1 LINNDRLEMHI
12 QIARASLECLNFGF
26 MELHF
31 EDFALTVR
39 AGGLDVPY
47 GLADDTLF
55 LAVRAHLTEVLRDD
69 RTEIFFFGT
78 APDNSAD
85 GQDELLENGVYFRI
99 IAYEK
104 NLGVDLESCREEIL
118 KAFGYLV
125 ENFAPRW
132 TAIFVEEGAAKKEV
146 TIELMYQEVF

>member
-1 LINNDRLEMHI
+1 MPIWNLLI
-12 QIARASLECLNFGF
+12 FGF

-39 AGGLDVPY
+39 TGEMDVPY
-47 GLADDTLF
+47 GLSDETLF
-55 LAVRAHLTEVLRDD
+55 LAVRAHLTEVLRDGS
-69 RTEIFFFGT
+69 TEIFFFGA
-78 APDNSAD
+78 APDNTAD
-85 GQDELLENGVYFRI
+85 GQDKLLENGVYFRI

-104 NLGVDLESCREEIL
+104 NLGVDLESGREEIL

-132 TAIFVEEGAAKKEV
+132 TTIFVEEGTAKKEI

>member
-1 LINNDRLEMHI
+1 
-12 QIARASLECLNFGF
+12 

-55 LAVRAHLTEVLRDD
+55 LAVRAHLSEVLRDGG
-69 RTEIFFFGT
+69 TEIIFFGS
-78 APDNSAD
+78 APDNTAD

-104 NLGVDLESCREEIL
+104 NLGIDLESGREEIL
-118 KAFGYLV
+118 NAFGCLV
-125 ENFAPRW
+125 ENFEPRW
-132 TAIFVEEGAAKKEV
+132 AAIFVEEGGAKREV
-146 TIELMYQEVF
+146 TIELMYQQVF

>member
-1 LINNDRLEMHI
+1 MHN
-12 QIARASLECLNFGF
+12 QLVSASLRKFNFGF

-31 EDFALTVR
+31 EDFALTVK
-39 AGGLDVPY
+39 AGEMVVPY
-47 GLADDTLF
+47 DLADETLF
-55 LAVRAHLTEVLRDD
+55 LAVRAHLIEMLHDGS
-69 RTEIFFFGT
+69 TEIFFFGA
-78 APDNSAD
+78 APDNTAD

-104 NLGVDLESCREEIL
+104 NLGIDLDSGREEIL

-125 ENFAPRW
+125 ENYEPRW
-132 TAIFVEEGAAKKEV
+132 TAIFVEEGTAKKEV